1 MTKDMRSAKARVLEV
16 YLEAFDS
23 MLGIGIYNMPRYRAE
38 AVGVEQKI
46 IGEDWIDAASRLPAE
61 PKVETIEQIFDRHDE
76 VFRNHA
82 MNDSY
87 PEEAEGGGV
96 EQPLL
101 KCWACDVPIEPCGK
115 TGWLHVGALDDEFDH
130 EAHPVGRKS
139 NDRNDPKEVAPK
151 RPQRTETF
159 GGDCY
164 KPKEVEAYMDALE
177 SRNAELE
184 RMNKALGEGFACG
197 YAQAVQD
204 HKEERLR

>member
-1 MTKDMRSAKARVLEV
+1 MTEDMRRAKARVLEV

-61 PKVETIEQIFDRHDE
+61 PKIETIEQIFDRHDE

-96 EQPLL
+96 EQPQEVRELRDLL
-101 KCWACDVPIEPCGK
+101 IEVM
-115 TGWLHVGALDDEFDH
+115 TNIGALSLVRNPRGIEL
-130 EAHPVGRKS
+130 RKRV
-139 NDRNDPKEVAPK
+139 NDVLAK
-151 RPQRTETF
+151 TEI
-159 GGDCY
+159 
-164 KPKEVEAYMDALE
+164 
-177 SRNAELE
+177 R
-184 RMNKALGEGFACG
+184 
-197 YAQAVQD
+197 
-204 HKEERLR
+204 